1 LVVVVA
7 QAAGLAVADLAAV
20 GLAAARAAKA
30 VVAAVV
36 AAVVRKAVVMA
47 AVVAAGVRK
56 AVVMAAVGRVT
67 EKDTPPHLRH
77 GRVPNGDFYRMT
89 EGEVDFYNWPTR
101 RMAEEE
107 VHFDL

>member
-36 AAVVRKAVVMA
+36 AAV
-47 AVVAAGVRK
+47 VRK